1 MSGRA
6 SATFPAST
14 IGPAGLPGAE
24 GGDGKRWSVDP
35 TGPVFSDTMELG

>member
-1 MSGRA
+1 MSGYA

-14 IGPAGLPGAE
+14 IGPAGSPGAD

-35 TGPVFSDTMELG
+35 TGPAFSDTTRLG